1 MAEEV
6 ASPTHFTEGLWSRRG
21 TSAGPHGVWV
31 NLISWHLEQGRGE
44 TCWEMV
50 GGRMRAPAEG
60 IRASEKPREQLS
72 LGEINDI
79 PRVSQQ

>member
-6 ASPTHFTEGLWSRRG
+6 ASPTHCTGGLGSWRG
-21 TSAGPHGVWV
+21 ISAGPHGVWV

-50 GGRMRAPAEG
+50 GVRMRSAAEG
-60 IRASEKPREQLS
+60 VRAMGSPES
-72 LGEINDI
+72 SFLG
-79 PRVSQQ
+79 